1 MNNGFFRFI
10 ANFGINLSGNNLL
23 RFKNCS
29 SYFAV
34 YGQLRSRRMGMAGQ
48 KFSVQPGQT
57 ITSLQHIA
65 ERCGKGV
72 NAGNVRGALDRF
84 VKLGFLA
91 NESTKTGRLL
101 TVVNWG
107 AYQYLDDERCT
118 ADCKDL
124 TKAMQSDCKGSAS
137 NKKNKKEEKDKKNNF
152 YQNSSFTSFSQQAK
166 PVLSAGAAQIRAL
179 AQGGCHE

>member
-1 MNNGFFRFI
+1 MASLRFI

-23 RFKNCS
+23 RSKKLFFLLCCLWS
-29 SYFAV
+29 
-34 YGQLRSRRMGMAGQ
+34 
-48 KFSVQPGQT
+48 
-57 ITSLQHIA
+57 TSLPPN
-65 ERCGKGV
+65 GNV

-124 TKAMQSDCKGSAS
+124 TKAMQSDCKGYAS

>member
-1 MNNGFFRFI
+1 
-10 ANFGINLSGNNLL
+10 
-23 RFKNCS
+23 
-29 SYFAV
+29 
-34 YGQLRSRRMGMAGQ
+34 
-48 KFSVQPGQT
+48 
-57 ITSLQHIA
+57 
-65 ERCGKGV
+65 
-72 NAGNVRGALDRF
+72 
-84 VKLGFLA
+84 LA

>member
-1 MNNGFFRFI
+1 MV
-10 ANFGINLSGNNLL
+10 NFAS
-23 RFKNCS
+23 
-29 SYFAV
+29 AEWEW
-34 YGQLRSRRMGMAGQ
+34 QGQ

-107 AYQYLDDERCT
+107 TYQYLDDERCA

-137 NKKNKKEEKDKKNNF
+137 NKKNKKEEK
-152 YQNSSFTSFSQQAK
+152 
-166 PVLSAGAAQIRAL
+166 
-179 AQGGCHE
+179 

>member
-1 MNNGFFRFI
+1 MNNGFFKI
-10 ANFGINLSGNNLL
+10 YCELWDKPILKQSTPIQKTVLLTLLSMVNF
-23 RFKNCS
+23 
-29 SYFAV
+29 APAEWEW
-34 YGQLRSRRMGMAGQ
+34 QGQ

-118 ADCKDL
+118 ADCK
-124 TKAMQSDCKGSAS
+124 GYAS

-166 PVLSAGAAQIRAL
+166 PILSAGAAQIRAL
-179 AQGGCHE
+179 AQRGCHE

>member
-1 MNNGFFRFI
+1 MRR
-10 ANFGINLSGNNLL
+10 AN
-23 RFKNCS
+23 
-29 SYFAV
+29 
-34 YGQLRSRRMGMAGQ
+34 
-48 KFSVQPGQT
+48 
-57 ITSLQHIA
+57 
-65 ERCGKGV
+65 
-72 NAGNVRGALDRF
+72 RF

-107 AYQYLDDERCT
+107 TYQYLDDERCA